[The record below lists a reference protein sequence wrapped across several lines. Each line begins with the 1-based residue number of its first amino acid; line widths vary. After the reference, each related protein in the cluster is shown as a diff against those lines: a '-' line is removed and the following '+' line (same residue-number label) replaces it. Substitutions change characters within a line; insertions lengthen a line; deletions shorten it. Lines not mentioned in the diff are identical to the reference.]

1 MSKTNQVRSSMDN
14 FYEPTLKYDCR
25 HDNVLKTGACDICY
39 NRWVCN
45 FSWSSKDGGKFSLCL
60 CKTCAKQLVN
70 GNDVEFC
77 NKTLEIYGNKT
88 NKDYQ

>member
-1 MSKTNQVRSSMDN
+1 MDS
-14 FYEPTLKYDCR
+14 FYRPTLKYDCK
-25 HDNVLKTGACDICY
+25 HDNVLKMGACGICY
-39 NRWVCN
+39 NSWVCN
-45 FSWSSKDGGKFSLCL
+45 FSWSSEDGNKFGLNL

-70 GNDVEFC
+70 GNDAEFC